1 MTQMEPVDARRV
13 FPCFDEPNFKAEFSI
28 ILGRKRDMI
37 SLSNMPKIK
46 TTPMYVISTMYC
58 YFYLPHPFSQKL
70 IIYSYKFTSA
80 GILDYEWDY
89 FERSVPMS
97 SYLVAMIIADYSYV
111 ESDTSDNNITFRV
124 WARHSAINQTKYV

>member
-1 MTQMEPVDARRV
+1 
-13 FPCFDEPNFKAEFSI
+13 
-28 ILGRKRDMI
+28 
-37 SLSNMPKIK
+37 
-46 TTPMYVISTMYC
+46 MYC
-58 YFYLPHPFSQKL
+58 YFDLPHPFSQKL